1 MKIQYIIAII
11 LFSFAISGVRA
22 EEVVTWPTK
31 TSTIDTGWMDQDPSA
46 SCPETHYPVIVEIM
60 PLPGDGAK
68 YKAVFIPKPKG
79 NFDYKSVVGIKTN
92 EYETLNKDLSAKGFV
107 QVSHQVV
114 TLMQGKVHQ
123 AVWVSSAKREQAAPS
138 NR

>member
-1 MKIQYIIAII
+1 
-11 LFSFAISGVRA
+11 
-22 EEVVTWPTK
+22 
-31 TSTIDTGWMDQDPSA
+31 
-46 SCPETHYPVIVEIM
+46 M
-60 PLPGDGAK
+60 PLEGDGAR

-79 NFDYKSVVGIKTN
+79 NFDYKSVVGIKAN
-92 EYETLNKDLSAKGFV
+92 EYETLNKDLSAKGYV